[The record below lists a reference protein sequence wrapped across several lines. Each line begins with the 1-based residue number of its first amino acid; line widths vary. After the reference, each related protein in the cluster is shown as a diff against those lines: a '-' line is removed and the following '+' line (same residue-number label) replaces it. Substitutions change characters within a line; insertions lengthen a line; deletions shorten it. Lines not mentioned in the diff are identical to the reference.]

1 MSATELSF
9 TGEWQKKDWPEETT
23 QDATER
29 GTFVLALHGPEEVV
43 RAAGRTLTLTPRV
56 SLSTLS
62 LEHKTPAQTKRME
75 KGSMKLSRFSDD

>member
-62 LEHKTPAQTKRME
+62 VEHKTQLKRNE
-75 KGSMKLSRFSDD
+75 WKRLHETQPLQR